1 MMPPAMGSSVAD
13 AALVPAPELT
23 ARLAASLAEVSAG
36 LGAQVARD
44 SDWTLGL
51 AVSGGP
57 DSTALLL
64 LAAAAWPGRV
74 EAATVDHGLRAES
87 AAEAAAVAVLCAR
100 LGVPHA
106 VLAVEVAE
114 GNVQARARQAR
125 YAALAGWIEARE
137 LAALATAHHADDQAE
152 TLLLRLNRGS
162 GAAGLAGTRARGLVP
177 DTAIPLLRP
186 LLGWRRRELVDV
198 VAAAGVAVA
207 QDPSNL
213 DDRFDRARLRK
224 VMAEADWLDV
234 PAIAASASHL
244 ADADAALDW
253 AARREWREC
262 VVSSG
267 LGLTYRPQAPRAVA
281 LRVLARII
289 TELDGEEPRGG
300 AVARLFDS
308 LVGKSPASI
317 GNLVARPSLE
327 GWTFTRAPKRNT
339 M

>member
-1 MMPPAMGSSVAD
+1 MTPPAPGSSVTD

-23 ARLAASLAEVSAG
+23 ARLAATLAAVWPEAPR
-36 LGAQVARD
+36 RD
-44 SDWTLGL
+44 DRKLGL

-64 LAAAAWPGRV
+64 LAAAAWPGRI

-87 AAEAAAVAVLCAR
+87 AAEATEVAALCAR

-106 VLAVEVAE
+106 VLRVEVAE
-114 GNVQARARQAR
+114 GNVQAQARHAR
-125 YAALAGWIEARE
+125 YAALAGWIAARG
-137 LAALATAHHADDQAE
+137 LGALATAHHADDQAE

-162 GAAGLAGTRARGLVP
+162 GVAGLAGTRARGLVP
-177 DTAIPLLRP
+177 ETAIPLLRP
-186 LLGWRRRELVDV
+186 LLGWRRRELLDV
-198 VAAAGVAVA
+198 VAAAGVEAA
-207 QDPSNL
+207 QDPSNA
-213 DDRFDRARLRK
+213 DDRFDRVRLRK
-224 VMAEADWLDV
+224 ALAHADWLDV
-234 PAIAASASHL
+234 PAVAASASHL

-262 VVSSG
+262 VVVSG
-267 LGLTYRPQAPRAVA
+267 LGTTYRPQAPRAVA

-289 TELDGEEPRGG
+289 SELDGEEPRGG

-308 LVGKSPASI
+308 LVAKSPASI
-317 GNLVARPSLE
+317 GGLVVRPTLE
-327 GWTFTRAPKRNT
+327 GWSFSRAPKRNT